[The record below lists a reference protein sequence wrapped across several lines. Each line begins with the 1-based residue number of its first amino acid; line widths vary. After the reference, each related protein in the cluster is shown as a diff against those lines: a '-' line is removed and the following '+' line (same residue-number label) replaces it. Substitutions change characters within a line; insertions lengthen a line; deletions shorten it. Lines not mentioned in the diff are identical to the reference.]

1 MELASRSLPDLKVG
15 SGIERG
21 RRSVVGVPEEMTQPV
36 DASSPLSGGRF
47 FGATFLEIRA
57 DESFSF
63 DRYWLLYN

>member
-15 SGIERG
+15 SGIKRG
-21 RRSVVGVPEEMTQPV
+21 ERSVVGVPEEMTQPV
-36 DASSPLSGGRF
+36 DASSPLSGCRF